1 MHTRAAEAVLQHLVS
16 ANGGTTI
23 RPVATSPY
31 VCRSARVAAKC
42 AGADSSPEHPS
53 RFMEKMF
60 SEREIARSIRNV
72 RSPYQHLAACFAARE
87 AFFKATQVWYMRSN
101 VSIAQ
106 RPSGEPFYVLS
117 ERILGSLEEM
127 YGAARASRLN
137 ICVSLTHDDTY
148 ATAFAVCEWPEQ
160 AGPQAR

>member
-1 MHTRAAEAVLQHLVS
+1 MILGIGIDSVE
-16 ANGGTTI
+16 I
-23 RPVATSPY
+23 
-31 VCRSARVAAKC
+31 ARVAAKC
-42 AGADSSPEHPS
+42 SGADSTTGHPS

-60 SEREIARSIRNV
+60 SEREIARSLRNL

-106 RPSGEPFYVLS
+106 RPSGEPFYVLT
-117 ERILGSLEEM
+117 ERILAQLDQL
-127 YGAARASRLN
+127 YGMESSRRLN

-148 ATAFAVCEWPEQ
+148 ATAFAVCESH
-160 AGPQAR
+160 G